1 MQLDNLKLI
10 NRKPFRKDCK
20 NDGGIV
26 GTDL

>member
-10 NRKPFRKDCK
+10 NRKLFRKDCK
-20 NDGGIV
+20 NDEGVV